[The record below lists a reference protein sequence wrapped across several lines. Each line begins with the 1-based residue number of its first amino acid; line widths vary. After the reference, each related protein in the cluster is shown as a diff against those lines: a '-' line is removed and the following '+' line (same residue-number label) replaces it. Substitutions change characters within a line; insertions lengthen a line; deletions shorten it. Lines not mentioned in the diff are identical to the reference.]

1 MNHVA
6 EPIYLKMELPEDAK
20 KFYDEATPED
30 ACSWVESFINLS
42 IFLHKGQISEVLA
55 GYGAGGEEHRISGEA
70 FFVGALQKII
80 DTVRGKSYSDREL
93 LPKSE
98 HFG

>member
-30 ACSWVESFINLS
+30 ACSWVESYINAAILTETS
-42 IFLHKGQISEVLA
+42 FYKLIEMGCSDND
-55 GYGAGGEEHRISGEA
+55 GADSLII
-70 FFVGALQKII
+70 GAVQKII
-80 DTVRGKSYSDREL
+80 DTVGKCPDVSDNAQAFHQV
-93 LPKSE
+93 SE
-98 HFG
+98 H